1 MAEHAVSKAG
11 SAKEVWDHF
20 DSTYK
25 ANSNTRLFML
35 LQNLNTIKKHPA
47 EPLAKYFARA
57 RAIKSDLEAI
67 EQEIPEAQITLAVLS
82 GLPKDYAV
90 VKTVLLITVKEL
102 SLDAILPSLLQTEQ
116 ELGNEEAVPIYKAKA
131 DRRQSQARQSRGP
144 ADRQNSASRPGK
156 DDRLCFYC
164 KKPGHLKHECM
175 KRAQDQKNAASTQCT
190 VGFNATIMEQTASGQ
205 WVLDSS
211 ASKHITFSNQKLQHY
226 RSLDPETA
234 TVVTF
239 GNNHQAKAMGIGDF
253 VLRTQAHHNILLRNV
268 LHVPE
273 ASANLFSIRTA
284 TEAGAQVI
292 FQGNICYIHKDNKLW
307 LEGSKHGYL
316 FVITEDKVIEQAMT
330 ASSKQ
335 SAELWH
341 RRFGHLGYD
350 NLIKLKGMV
359 DGISVTDVQLKL
371 QQQLLCEPCVVAKQQ
386 RDPFPVSSQSS
397 KRALELIHV
406 DVCGPLQV
414 PSRGGAKYIA
424 TFLDD
429 YSKLSIV
436 RTIPQKSGVAQAM
449 QEVLQMLETR
459 SGNKLQTARTDRG
472 NEHLNDATSAFFKA
486 KGVTHQTIPP
496 YTPQHKGAAER
507 INRTLMERTWAMLK
521 DAKLS
526 DNMWAEV
533 VTTANYIRNRSPIS
547 QNAKT
552 PWEAFSGKRPDVSNM
567 RVFGATA
574 YMHVPQP
581 LRRKLTSHSQ
591 KGIFVGYELTSNAYR
606 VLLDNGKMSI
616 SKDVTFD
623 EDVKQQHTPITSE
636 AVPVPQSESD
646 ELPTTVTNKLQQ
658 SKKKLHQH
666 LRW

>member
-57 RAIKSDLEAI
+57 RAIKSDLEAV

-90 VKTVLLITVKEL
+90 VKTVLLIT
-102 SLDAILPSLLQTEQ
+102 
-116 ELGNEEAVPIYKAKA
+116 
-131 DRRQSQARQSRGP
+131 
-144 ADRQNSASRPGK
+144 
-156 DDRLCFYC
+156 
-164 KKPGHLKHECM
+164 
-175 KRAQDQKNAASTQCT
+175 
-190 VGFNATIMEQTASGQ
+190 
-205 WVLDSS
+205 
-211 ASKHITFSNQKLQHY
+211 
-226 RSLDPETA
+226 
-234 TVVTF
+234 
-239 GNNHQAKAMGIGDF
+239 
-253 VLRTQAHHNILLRNV
+253 
-268 LHVPE
+268 
-273 ASANLFSIRTA
+273 
-284 TEAGAQVI
+284 
-292 FQGNICYIHKDNKLW
+292 
-307 LEGSKHGYL
+307 
-316 FVITEDKVIEQAMT
+316 
-330 ASSKQ
+330 
-335 SAELWH
+335 
-341 RRFGHLGYD
+341 
-350 NLIKLKGMV
+350 
-359 DGISVTDVQLKL
+359 
-371 QQQLLCEPCVVAKQQ
+371 
-386 RDPFPVSSQSS
+386 SS

-526 DNMWAEV
+526 DNMWAEA

-567 RVFGATA
+567 RVL
-574 YMHVPQP
+574 V
-581 LRRKLTSHSQ
+581 
-591 KGIFVGYELTSNAYR
+591 E
-606 VLLDNGKMSI
+606 
-616 SKDVTFD
+616 
-623 EDVKQQHTPITSE
+623 E
-636 AVPVPQSESD
+636 PQSVKSI
-646 ELPTTVTNKLQQ
+646 PVRWTF
-658 SKKKLHQH
+658 KKQLCAQG
-666 LRW
+666 LIT